1 MKRTPQQHK
10 HSLFFSRHA
19 GEWELPPTEVE
30 NEGCVEAEV
39 SQREH
44 PPTPQ
49 SLRPPEEW
57 EYWGV
62 NPDTASP

>member
-1 MKRTPQQHK
+1 MQRTPQALSYI
-10 HSLFFSRHA
+10 SLHA
-19 GEWELPPTEVE
+19 DEWELPPTKVE

-49 SLRPPEEW
+49 SLGPPEEW